1 MMRSVRAFTLLV
13 VLLLATGEGASAQAP
28 EAAPLQPTESD
39 GDHGVDQS
47 APPGIDAT
55 PTTRSSATP
64 ELEARTSEVAA
75 GLRCPVCQGVSVED
89 SPTELARQM
98 RATVRDQL
106 AAGRSPDEVRQYF
119 VDRYGEW
126 ILLQPRA
133 TGFNMLV
140 YILPWLL
147 LAAGIGVIVLMVRRW
162 TRPLSAEVAAQ
173 APATASTLNSR
184 E

>member
-1 MMRSVRAFTLLV
+1 MMRCVRALALLA
-13 VLLLATGEGASAQAP
+13 VLLLATAQGVGAQAP
-28 EAAPLQPTESD
+28 DAAQRQPPGSD

-55 PTTRSSATP
+55 PTTRASATP
-64 ELEARTSEVAA
+64 ELEARTSEVAS

-140 YILPWLL
+140 YVLPWLL
-147 LAAGIGVIVLMVRRW
+147 VAAGIAVIVLMVRRW
-162 TRPLSAEVAAQ
+162 TRPLPAEAAAQ
-173 APATASTLNSR
+173 ASVTASTLTSR

>member
-1 MMRSVRAFTLLV
+1 MMRSLRALGLLA
-13 VLLLATGEGASAQAP
+13 VLLLATAQAGSAQ
-28 EAAPLQPTESD
+28 EAAPASQRPTESD

-47 APPGIDAT
+47 APPGVDAT
-55 PTTRSSATP
+55 PTLRASATP
-64 ELEARTSEVAA
+64 DLEARTSEVAA

-126 ILLQPRA
+126 ILLEPRA
-133 TGFNMLV
+133 TGFNVLV
-140 YILPWLL
+140 YVLPWLL
-147 LAAGIGVIVLMVRRW
+147 MAAGIGLIVLMVRRW
-162 TRPLSAEVAAQ
+162 TRPL
-173 APATASTLNSR
+173 PADATQSPVTASTLTSR